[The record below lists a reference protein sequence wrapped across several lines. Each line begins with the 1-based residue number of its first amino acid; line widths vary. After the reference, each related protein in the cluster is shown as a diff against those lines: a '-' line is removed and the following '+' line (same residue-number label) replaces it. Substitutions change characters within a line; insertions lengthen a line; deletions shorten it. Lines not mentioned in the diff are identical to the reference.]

1 MKTKS
6 KKSLITALV
15 IILILAAFLVSSE
28 CFYTV
33 GEDEYVGVIRFA
45 KTVDTVS
52 EPGLHFKL
60 PFTDS
65 VRRFPK
71 KVLLYDMKPS
81 EVLTADS
88 KTMQVDNYVLWRI
101 TDPLTFYK
109 TLGTMNEAETRI
121 DMLTYSAIK
130 TEMGKSLRD
139 DIINQDDMSREL
151 FNNNILAAA
160 TGATDDYGI
169 EIIDIKIKKLDLP
182 SDNEEA
188 VYRRMISER
197 SKIAEQ
203 YRADGNKEAEMI
215 RNEVDKQKNILIS
228 DAKARAE
235 QIKAEGEAEYM
246 RILADAYNTPEKQDF
261 YSFTRALDAVKVSL
275 DGDDVTII
283 LGKDSALAD
292 ALLRP

>member
-6 KKSLITALV
+6 KKSLLTVLV
-15 IILILAAFLVSSE
+15 IVLILAAFLVSSE

-109 TLGTMNEAETRI
+109 TLGSMSEAETRI

-160 TGATDDYGI
+160 TGATNDYGI

-182 SDNEEA
+182 TDNEEA

-203 YRADGNKEAEMI
+203 YRADGNKQAEMI

-246 RILADAYNTPEKQDF
+246 RILADAYNTSEKQDF
-261 YSFTRALDAVKVSL
+261 YTFTRALDAVKVSL
-275 DGDDVTII
+275 NGDDVTII

>member
-261 YSFTRALDAVKVSL
+261 YNFTRALDAVKASL

>member
-261 YSFTRALDAVKVSL
+261 YNFTRALDAVKVAL

>member
-261 YSFTRALDAVKVSL
+261 YNFTRALDAVKVSL

-283 LGKDSALAD
+283 LGQDSALAD